1 MKSLN
6 FHGLKKLKKFE
17 KHYEISSNKDFEE
30 IFEEEPELASRVRT
44 LYQNI
49 AGNKIKKMEID
60 FKRDGSSAEL
70 VIKLPV
76 SIA

>member
-1 MKSLN
+1 MKSIN
-6 FHGLKKLKKFE
+6 FHGLKKPKKFE
-17 KHYEISSNKDFEE
+17 KHYEISSNKDFED
-30 IFEEEPELASRVRT
+30 ILEEEPELASRVRA
-44 LYQNI
+44 LYQHI

-60 FKRDGSSAEL
+60 FKRNGSSAEL

>member
-1 MKSLN
+1 MKSIN
-6 FHGLKKLKKFE
+6 FHGLKKPKKFE
-17 KHYEISSNKDFEE
+17 KHYEISSNKDFED
-30 IFEEEPELASRVRT
+30 ILEEEPELASRVRA

-49 AGNKIKKMEID
+49 AGIKLKNGID
-60 FKRDGSSAEL
+60 FKRNGSSAEL